1 MDQLEKYWAPKSK
14 DLNSISD
21 TPEKK
26 LGMEMHI
33 LIPMWGRLRRE
44 DSYGLLTSLSL
55 NKVTIVLVSK
65 VRQING
71 WDSTLKCLGY

>member
-1 MDQLEKYWAPKSK
+1 
-14 DLNSISD
+14 
-21 TPEKK
+21 
-26 LGMEMHI
+26 MHI

-71 WDSTLKCLGY
+71 GWLGFNSKMPGIVNESLPMYVGIHTHTHTDR